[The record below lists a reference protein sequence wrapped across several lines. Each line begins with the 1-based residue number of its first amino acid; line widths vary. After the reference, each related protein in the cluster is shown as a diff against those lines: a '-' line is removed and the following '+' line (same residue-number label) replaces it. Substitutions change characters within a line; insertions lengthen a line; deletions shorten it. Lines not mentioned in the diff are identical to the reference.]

1 MGDKQYIFNL
11 TLVFLLG
18 FFSLSNHSSK
28 TNREMFMEI
37 KKQIITI
44 LGSIPQSN
52 KYHFLIK
59 QTWEKAYLHLTHSSQ
74 ESSSRDFLFQN
85 QNHS

>member
-1 MGDKQYIFNL
+1 MEDKQYIFKL
-11 TLVFLLG
+11 TLLFFWF

-28 TNREMFMEI
+28 TNRETFMEI

-59 QTWEKAYLHLTHSSQ
+59 QTGRKP
-74 ESSSRDFLFQN
+74 N
-85 QNHS
+85 

>member
-1 MGDKQYIFNL
+1 MGDNKYILRL
-11 TLVFLLG
+11 TLLFCCFFFL
-18 FFSLSNHSSK
+18 SK
-28 TNREMFMEI
+28 HPSKINAAMFMEI

-59 QTWEKAYLHLTHSSQ
+59 QTGRNPNRT
-74 ESSSRDFLFQN
+74 
-85 QNHS
+85 

>member
-1 MGDKQYIFNL
+1 MGVKQYIFKL
-11 TLVFLLG
+11 TLLFF

-59 QTWEKAYLHLTHSSQ
+59 QTGRKPSWT
-74 ESSSRDFLFQN
+74 
-85 QNHS
+85 